1 MSFASVP
8 DQDPRDDLAFLRLH
22 IEACWGP
29 HPPALV
35 PGEQTLLPG
44 GTEPPWKVY
53 LADTAPGRV
62 VLWRPDVAVERR
74 ETLLARATASL
85 ACPPDSAL
93 DPDVRREVVL
103 RLAASPPDNIVP
115 RDATIRR
122 LTAADAPLFAA
133 FDPDDP
139 PYYVRAEN
147 RPCARRDGGW
157 TAGERGPQLP
167 PDRPRVRTWPG
178 DATRGAP
185 PRLWPRGDG
194 ALVDGGPGGGSRA
207 DLQRPGGEHSL
218 AGAGARCWLSPRRP
232 RGIHH
237 RIIPFPS
244 RSCG

>member
-53 LADTAPGRV
+53 LADTTPGRV

-74 ETLLARATASL
+74 ETLLVRATASL

-139 PYYVRAEN
+139 PYYVRAEI
-147 RPCARRDGGW
+147 
-157 TAGERGPQLP
+157 
-167 PDRPRVRTWPG
+167 
-178 DATRGAP
+178 AP
-185 PRLWPRGDG
+185 VLGVM
-194 ALVDGGPGGGSRA
+194 VDGRLVSVAHSSRRTA
-207 DLQRPGGEHSL
+207 RACELGLETRPEVRRRGYGLAVTARWSMAVQAEGLVPIYSALAANTASL
-218 AGAGARCWLSPRRP
+218 ALARAAGYLRVAHAAY
-232 RGIHH
+232 ITA
-237 RIIPFPS
+237 
-244 RSCG
+244 